1 MMQKAAGGIAAQLL
15 LQSSSVRAVVCQ
27 QLGPLDDLVIE
38 DRQPLA
44 PGPDE
49 AVIDVRAAG
58 VNYVD
63 GLICQGRYQIKP
75 PTPFVPGSEIAG
87 DVAAV
92 GSAVKGVAAGDRV
105 IAMTGF
111 GGFADQVAVPAA
123 SVIPIPEAL
132 SFAQAAALIQSYSTA
147 LFTLT
152 RRTSVA
158 AGEWVL
164 VLGAGG
170 GIGLACID
178 VAVALGAHVIAAAS
192 TPDKLE
198 AAEAMGAEAIIAYE
212 DEDLKTRARELSG
225 GGVDVVVDAVGG
237 RHAEPAL
244 RATRWSGRFCVVGFA
259 SGTIPS
265 LPLNQVLLN
274 NRTVVGVDWGA
285 WTFRDQD
292 GYRALLGEMMDM
304 VGAGKLHP
312 PVPSERSL
320 VEAAKAMEDLI
331 ERRVTG
337 KVVLVP

>member
-1 MMQKAAGGIAAQLL
+1 
-15 LQSSSVRAVVCQ
+15 
-27 QLGPLDDLVIE
+27 
-38 DRQPLA
+38 LA

-49 AVIDVRAAG
+49 VVIDVRAAG

-75 PTPFVPGSEIAG
+75 QTPFVPGSEIAG
-87 DVAAV
+87 EVAAV
-92 GSAVKGVAAGDRV
+92 GAAVNGVAPGDRV

-111 GGFADQVAVPAA
+111 GGFAEQAAVPAA
-123 SVIPIPEAL
+123 SVIALPENL
-132 SFAQAAALIQSYSTA
+132 GFGQAAALIQSYSTA

-158 AGEWVL
+158 PDEWVL

-178 VAVALGAHVIAAAS
+178 VAVALGAHVIAGAS
-192 TPDKLE
+192 SPDKLD
-198 AAEAMGAEAIIAYE
+198 AAQAMGAEATIAYE

-237 RHAEPAL
+237 RHSEPAL

-259 SGTIPS
+259 SGAIPS
-265 LPLNQVLLN
+265 IPLNQVLLN

-285 WTFRDQD
+285 WTFRNLDAYQ
-292 GYRALLGEMMDM
+292 LMLGELMQM
-304 VGAGKLHP
+304 VKDGRLHP
-312 PVPSERSL
+312 PIPAERPL
-320 VEAAKAMEDLI
+320 VDAGKAMEDLI
-331 ERRVTG
+331 GRRVTG

>member
-1 MMQKAAGGIAAQLL
+1 M
-15 LQSSSVRAVVCQ
+15 RAVVCQ
-27 QLGPLDDLVIE
+27 QLGPLGDLVIE
-38 DRQPLA
+38 DRQSLA

-87 DVAAV
+87 EVTAVGAAV
-92 GSAVKGVAAGDRV
+92 NGVTPGTRV

-123 SVIPIPEAL
+123 SVIPIPENL
-132 SFAQAAALIQSYSTA
+132 GFGQAAALIQSYSTA
-147 LFTLT
+147 LFTLQ

-158 AGEWVL
+158 PGEWVL

-170 GIGLACID
+170 GIGMACID

-192 TPDKLE
+192 SPDKLE
-198 AAEAMGAEAIIAYE
+198 AAENMGAEATIAYE

-225 GGVDVVVDAVGG
+225 GGVDVVIDAVGG

-244 RATRWSGRFCVVGFA
+244 RATRWNGRFCVVGFA

-265 LPLNQVLLN
+265 LPLNQILLN

-285 WTFRDQD
+285 WTFRDQQ
-292 GYRALLGEMMDM
+292 GYRALLDELVQLVGEDR
-304 VGAGKLHP
+304 LHP
-312 PVPSERSL
+312 PVPNERAL
-320 VEAAKAMEDLI
+320 VDAAGAMEDLI

>member
-1 MMQKAAGGIAAQLL
+1 M
-15 LQSSSVRAVVCQ
+15 RAVVCQ
-27 QLGPLDDLVIE
+27 QLGPLEDLVIE

-49 AVIDVRAAG
+49 VVIDVRAAG

-75 PTPFVPGSEIAG
+75 ATPFVPGSEIAG
-87 DVAAV
+87 EVTAV
-92 GSAVKGVAAGDRV
+92 GEAVKDVTPGDRV

-111 GGFADQVAVPAA
+111 GGFADQAAVPGA
-123 SVIPIPEAL
+123 SVVPLPDFL
-132 SFAQAAALIQSYSTA
+132 TFGQAAALIQSYSTA

-158 AGEWVL
+158 PGEWVL
-164 VLGAGG
+164 VLGGGG

-178 VAVALGAHVIAAAS
+178 VAVALGARVIAAAS
-192 TPDKLE
+192 TPDKLD
-198 AAEAMGAEAIIAYE
+198 AAAAMGAAATIAYE
-212 DEDLKTRARELSG
+212 EEDLKTRARELSG

-285 WTFRDQD
+285 WTFRDHD
-292 GYRALLGEMMDM
+292 GHRALLADLMQM
-304 VGAGKLHP
+304 VGDGRLHP
-312 PVPSERSL
+312 PVPAERPL
-320 VEAAKAMEDLI
+320 VDAATAMGDLI
-331 ERRVTG
+331 ARRVTG

>member
-1 MMQKAAGGIAAQLL
+1 M
-15 LQSSSVRAVVCQ
+15 RAVVCQ
-27 QLGPLDDLVIE
+27 QLGPLDDLLIE
-38 DRQPLA
+38 DRQPLV

-49 AVIDVRAAG
+49 VVIDVRAAG

-63 GLICQGRYQIKP
+63 GLICQGRYQIRP

-87 DVAAV
+87 EVSAV
-92 GSAVKGVAAGDRV
+92 GGAVSGVSTGDRV

-111 GGFADQVAVPAA
+111 GGFADQAAVPAA
-123 SVIPIPEAL
+123 SVIAIPEAL
-132 SFAQAAALIQSYSTA
+132 SFGQAAALIQSYSTA

-158 AGEWVL
+158 PDEWVL

-178 VAVALGAHVIAAAS
+178 VAVALGARVIAAAS
-192 TPDKLE
+192 SADKLE
-198 AAEAMGAEAIIAYE
+198 AAEGMGAEATIAYE

-225 GGVDVVVDAVGG
+225 GGVDVVVDSVGG
-237 RHAEPAL
+237 RHSEPAL

-265 LPLNQVLLN
+265 LSLNQVLLN

-285 WTFRDQD
+285 WTFRSQEE
-292 GYRALLGEMMDM
+292 YRALLDELMEM
-304 VGAGKLHP
+304 VGSRRLHP
-312 PVPSERSL
+312 PVPAERPL
-320 VEAAKAMEDLI
+320 VDAPKAMADLI
-331 ERRVTG
+331 DRRVTG
-337 KVVLVP
+337 KIVLVP

>member
-1 MMQKAAGGIAAQLL
+1 
-15 LQSSSVRAVVCQ
+15 VVCQ
-27 QLGPLDDLVIE
+27 QLGPLSDIVIE

-49 AVIDVRAAG
+49 VVIDVRAAG

-63 GLICQGRYQIKP
+63 GLICQGRYQIRP

-92 GSAVKGVAAGDRV
+92 GAAVKGVARGDRV
-105 IAMTGF
+105 VAMTGF

-123 SVIPIPEAL
+123 SVIAIPEVL
-132 SFAQAAALIQSYSTA
+132 SFGQAAALIQSYSTA

-158 AGEWVL
+158 PGEWVL

-178 VAVALGAHVIAAAS
+178 VAVALGAKVIAAAS
-192 TPDKLE
+192 SPDKLD
-198 AAEAMGAEAIIAYE
+198 AAEEMGAVATIAYE

-225 GGVDVVVDAVGG
+225 GGVDVVVDSVGG
-237 RHAEPAL
+237 RHSEPAL

-274 NRTVVGVDWGA
+274 NRTMVGVDWGA
-285 WTFRDQD
+285 WTFRDQE
-292 GYRALLGEMMDM
+292 GYRALLDELMQM
-304 VGAGKLHP
+304 VGDGRLHP
-312 PVPSERSL
+312 AVPTERPL
-320 VEAAKAMEDLI
+320 VEASAAMEDLI